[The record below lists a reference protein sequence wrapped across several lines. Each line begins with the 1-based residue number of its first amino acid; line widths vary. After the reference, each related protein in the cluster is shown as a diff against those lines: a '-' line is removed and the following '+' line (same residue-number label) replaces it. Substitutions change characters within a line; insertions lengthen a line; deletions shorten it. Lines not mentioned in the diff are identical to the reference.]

1 MPNLSSLE
9 QVAELPKL
17 NLISVQDGNQ
27 QLCKKKFFLAFIVAY
42 LGLPNFST

>member
-17 NLISVQDGNQ
+17 SLISVQEGNQ
-27 QLCKKKFFLAFIVAY
+27 QLCKKKKKN
-42 LGLPNFST
+42 GLYRCLPGTS